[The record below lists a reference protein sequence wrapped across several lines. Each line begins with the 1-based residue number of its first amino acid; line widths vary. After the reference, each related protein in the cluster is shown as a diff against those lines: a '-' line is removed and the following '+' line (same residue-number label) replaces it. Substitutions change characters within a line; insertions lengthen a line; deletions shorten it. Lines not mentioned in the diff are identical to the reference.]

1 MRHDWSRPGAA
12 VCSVLLL
19 AVASVAGAQQASV
32 PPAIDPAQ
40 IVQEH
45 PGMVLV
51 PAGEFKMGSGPDEA
65 WVNEDEGPQRVV
77 NLPAFFIDQLEV
89 TNREYKQFID
99 ATGWPA
105 PQSWTKNQY
114 PENADFVPVTSVTWW
129 DATAY
134 ARWAKK
140 RLPTEAEWEK
150 AARGVDGRRYPWGD
164 EFKAECANNDR
175 DLLPGGTKVAGAS
188 PFGVLDMA
196 GNAAEWTASAYE
208 LYPRP
213 GADLPREFGGV
224 TANTAAATTV
234 RDASI
239 VPAPGSKV
247 QPGRGK
253 VKAKDTRL
261 MFFTAEELA
270 DDRPRSYRGG
280 SYNSYAKFLRSAYR
294 GHEAPGSRWPN
305 IGFRCALDAPGAGES
320 VK

>member
-1 MRHDWSRPGAA
+1 
-12 VCSVLLL
+12 VLLL

-150 AARGVDGRRYPWGD
+150 AARGGVEGRRYPWGD
-164 EFKAECANNDR
+164 
-175 DLLPGGTKVAGAS
+175 DLDSTRCNFLEDPATKPQRGTRPGGTYPPN
-188 PFGVLDMA
+188 PFGLCDIVGNVWEWVSDWYGSEYYGGGDM
-196 GNAAEWTASAYE
+196 ND
-208 LYPRP
+208 PRGP
-213 GADLPREFGGV
+213 DTGSMR
-224 TANTAAATTV
+224 
-234 RDASI
+234 I
-239 VPAPGSKV
+239 V
-247 QPGRGK
+247 
-253 VKAKDTRL
+253 
-261 MFFTAEELA
+261 
-270 DDRPRSYRGG
+270 RGG
-280 SYNSYAKFLRSAYR
+280 SWVNDDVKMLRCAYR
-294 GHEAPGSRWPN
+294 HKVPPDTYAYS
-305 IGFRCALDAPGAGES
+305 IGFRVVCVP
-320 VK
+320 